1 MTIMYTIAG
10 VKLPS
15 IFTDV
20 TNIKILRWIKEHV
33 EPEKCRKIGNSYDPQ
48 IEFLNFP
55 IGSNALAGQLVSLVT
70 VTDQDP
76 GDGDK
81 AVVRIMEGNEDA
93 LFTLDS
99 RRGVHVVRLAGRARL
114 DREKA
119 EQHLLTVMVEDQGTP
134 PRSSTATLRVK
145 ITSKLDKAEY
155 AGIEIYLFL
164 PFQAILQHVLSRIK
178 H

>member
-1 MTIMYTIAG
+1 M
-10 VKLPS
+10 
-15 IFTDV
+15 

-33 EPEKCRKIGNSYDPQ
+33 ELEKCRKIGTSNSHDPQ
-48 IEFLNFP
+48 IEFHNFP
-55 IGSNALAGQLVSLVT
+55 IGSDALAGQLVSLIT

-81 AVVRIMEGNEDA
+81 AVVRIMEGNEEA

-119 EQHLLTVMVEDQGTP
+119 EQHQLTVMAEDQGTP
-134 PRSSTATLRVK
+134 PRNTTATLLVN

-155 AGIEIYLFL
+155 ADISTYSHLKM
-164 PFQAILQHVLSRIK
+164 QQ
-178 H
+178 